1 MENPQLPQY
10 SSYLGALPY
19 YHANLG
25 LKPPSKI
32 TVIIHEVTPPPP
44 PPSTP
49 ISVLVSNETP
59 PGCSQ
64 ILVLCPDY
72 SSTAL

>member
-44 PPSTP
+44 PTLHPHLSPS
-49 ISVLVSNETP
+49 
-59 PGCSQ
+59 Q
-64 ILVLCPDY
+64 Q
-72 SSTAL
+72 